1 MIIPPSISLSGKVG
15 ELLMTPTT
23 EPRYNRTYIC
33 TFQQIIYSF
42 HIDQKP
48 RHRMALGRVR
58 QETAMNGRTSFIERL
73 ADFVVRNRIWV
84 AILTLVAA
92 FTVFAGI
99 PNLKLDTDGRVFMAA
114 DNPDKMLLDRFE
126 QEFAKDDN
134 LAIIVKPADGNVFT
148 PRTLGAV
155 GDLTEELWNLPY
167 VRLVNSITRFQNTYA
182 DGDMMVVEDLVP
194 DPQTVTPKEAA
205 AARDTALDRI
215 EIINSLI
222 SADGSAT
229 AISVIFRLPGIDLVS
244 EIPNINAEAEPLLAR
259 FRAEYP
265 EIEFK
270 ASGSVAI
277 SQAFATASQK
287 DGETLTPSMLVAM
300 LLVVGILLRSVT
312 GALLILVLAALSALV
327 SLGALGWTRIPINS
341 ATAVAPLMVIT
352 LAVASSVHILSS
364 VRQTMQQTSDRTQ
377 WARRALADHGLGIT
391 VAIFTTAIGF
401 LSLNFSISPP
411 FRQLGNM
418 VAAGMV
424 GVWIFTIFL
433 LPGLICWL
441 PMRQVRK
448 AASVDR
454 FMAWLGEFVIRN
466 QRRLLLGIPLV
477 ILGFAAGISQIKLED
492 DFLRYF
498 DERFETRR
506 ATDLYEA
513 NLGGLN
519 VLEYSVDTGVE
530 SGINSVAYL
539 ESLDAFASFLRD
551 QPEVSHIRILS
562 DTIKRLN
569 MNMNGDDPAFYRI
582 PDTDEEASQYLFL
595 YELSLGYGMDLTDQI
610 NVDRSSTRVSAFVP
624 FATTTQLL
632 ELDDKVQAW
641 FAENAAELA
650 NPVTGQTHVYTMISA
665 RDVPSMLKGTTLAL
679 VFISFVIFLVL
690 RNLKL
695 GLVSLV
701 PNLVP
706 AAMGFGL
713 WGFMVGNV
721 TLAVSIVV
729 AMTLGIVVDD
739 TVHFILKY
747 ANARKRG
754 ESAEDSVR
762 YAFKSVGMALTVTS
776 LGLVIGFAILGQSG
790 FAVNRDMA
798 RLTAITL
805 SFALFVDFL
814 FLPPLL
820 IFLDRMKTM
829 KTSISN
835 AASLALVAG
844 LAAALA
850 LVLPF
855 DSAKASNEKG
865 LAIATEVDNRDK
877 GWDDVSV
884 EGEMVLKNKAGNESV
899 RKFRSTILEAAN
911 TAEGDRSIITFSQ
924 PRDVRGTALLTHSKI
939 EPEDDSQWI
948 FLPAVKRVKRIS
960 SSNRTGKFVS
970 SEFSYEDLGSEE
982 VADNDHIWIED
993 TACAHDASL
1002 TCAAVESRPKNKK
1015 SGYSRRVS
1023 FIDLEE
1029 YRVHQIDFYN
1039 RRGDLEKTLN
1049 FEDYKQYEGQFWR
1062 AHVMIMKNHQ
1072 TGKSTRLSWGEYS
1085 FRQGLTDR
1093 DFTPQGLP
1101 KAGR

>member
-1 MIIPPSISLSGKVG
+1 M
-15 ELLMTPTT
+15 
-23 EPRYNRTYIC
+23 
-33 TFQQIIYSF
+33 
-42 HIDQKP
+42 D
-48 RHRMALGRVR
+48 
-58 QETAMNGRTSFIERL
+58 RL
-73 ADFVVRNRIWV
+73 AALVVANRIKF
-84 AILTLVAA
+84 AIATLVLA
-92 FTVFAGI
+92 FAVFAGI
-99 PNLKLDTDGRVFMAA
+99 PNLKLDTDGRVFMAD
-114 DNPDKMLLDRFE
+114 DNPDKVLLDRFE

-134 LAIIVKPADGNVFT
+134 LAIIIKPADGEVFT
-148 PRTLGAV
+148 PRTLGAI
-155 GDLTEELWNLPY
+155 GALTEDLWNLPY

-194 DPQTVTPKEAA
+194 DPQTVTEAEAA
-205 AARDTALDRI
+205 TARATALDRV
-215 EIINSLI
+215 EIVNSLI
-222 SADGSAT
+222 SADSSAT

-244 EIPNINAEAEPLLAR
+244 EIPDINAEAEPLLER
-259 FRAEYP
+259 YRAEFP

-287 DGETLTPSMLVAM
+287 DGETLTPAMLVAM

-312 GALLILVLAALSALV
+312 GSVLILVLASLSALA

-352 LAVASSVHILSS
+352 LAVASSVHVLSS
-364 VRQTMQQTSDRTQ
+364 IRQTMQQTADRTE
-377 WARRALADHGLGIT
+377 WARRALSDHGLGIT

-411 FRQLGNM
+411 FQQLGNM

-424 GVWIFTIFL
+424 GVWIFTMFL

-441 PMRQVRK
+441 PIRRIQST
-448 AASVDR
+448 ASVDR
-454 FMAWLGEFVIRN
+454 LMVWLGEFVIRN
-466 QRRLLLGIPLV
+466 QKRLLLGIPV
-477 ILGFAAGISQIKLED
+477 IIIGVAVGISQIKLED

-506 ATDLYEA
+506 ATDLYET

-519 VLEYSVDTGVE
+519 VLEYSVDTGSE

-539 ESLDAFASFLRD
+539 ETLDALGEFLRA
-551 QPEVSHIRILS
+551 QPEISHIRILS

-582 PDTDEEASQYLFL
+582 PETDEQASQYLFL

-632 ELDDKVQAW
+632 ELDDRVQDW
-641 FAENAAELA
+641 FATNAPELTS
-650 NPVTGQTHVYTMISA
+650 PVTGQTHVYTMISA

-754 ESAEDSVR
+754 ETAENAVR

-776 LGLVIGFAILGQSG
+776 LGLVVGFAILGQSG

-829 KTSISN
+829 KTSSK
-835 AASLALVAG
+835 ATASLAIIVGLAAG
-844 LAAALA
+844 LALLTPSGAAR
-850 LVLPF
+850 
-855 DSAKASNEKG
+855 ASEEKG
-865 LAIATEVDNRDK
+865 LAIATEVDRRDR
-877 GWDDVSV
+877 GWGDVTV

-899 RKFRSTILEAAN
+899 RRFRSTILEAADSS
-911 TAEGDRSIITFSQ
+911 EGDRSIITFSK

-982 VADNDHIWIED
+982 VADNDHIWLED
-993 TACAHDASL
+993 AACSHDAAL
-1002 TCAAVESRPKNKK
+1002 TCAAVESRPKNRK

-1023 FIDLEE
+1023 FIDMEE

-1049 FEDYKQYEGQFWR
+1049 FRDYRQYEGQFWR
-1062 AHVMIMKNHQ
+1062 AHVMVMQNHQ
-1072 TGKSTRLSWGEYS
+1072 TGKSTRLSWGDYS
-1085 FRQGLTDR
+1085 FRQGLTER

-1101 KAGR
+1101 RAGR

>member
-1 MIIPPSISLSGKVG
+1 
-15 ELLMTPTT
+15 MT
-23 EPRYNRTYIC
+23 
-33 TFQQIIYSF
+33 
-42 HIDQKP
+42 HL
-48 RHRMALGRVR
+48 AG
-58 QETAMNGRTSFIERL
+58 FI
-73 ADFVVRNRIWV
+73 VTNRIKF
-84 AILTLVAA
+84 AMATLVLA
-92 FTVFAGI
+92 FAVFAGI
-99 PNLKLDTDGRVFMAA
+99 PNLKLDTDGRVFMAD
-114 DNPDKMLLDRFE
+114 DNPDKVLLDGFE

-134 LAIIVKPADGNVFT
+134 LAIIVKPADGEVFT
-148 PRTLGAV
+148 PRTLGAI
-155 GDLTEELWNLPY
+155 GALTEELWNLPY

-194 DPQTVTPKEAA
+194 DPQTVTAEDAA
-205 AARDTALDRI
+205 AARTTALDRI
-215 EIINSLI
+215 EIRNSLI
-222 SADGSAT
+222 NADGSAT
-229 AISVIFRLPGIDLVS
+229 AISVIFRLPGVDLVS
-244 EIPNINAEAEPLLAR
+244 EIPNINMEAEPLLER
-259 FRAEYP
+259 YRAAYP
-265 EIEFK
+265 DITFK

-287 DGETLTPSMLVAM
+287 DGETLTPAMIVAM

-312 GALLILVLAALSALV
+312 GSILILILASLSAMA

-364 VRQTMQQTSDRTQ
+364 IRQTMQETADRTE

-411 FRQLGNM
+411 FQQLGNM

-424 GVWIFTIFL
+424 GVWIFTMFL

-441 PMRQVRK
+441 PIKQISRP
-448 AASVDR
+448 ASVDR
-454 FMAWLGEFVIRN
+454 FMVWLGEFVIRH
-466 QRRLLLGIPLV
+466 QRRLLLGIPV
-477 ILGFAAGISQIKLED
+477 IIIGFAAGISQIKLED

-498 DERFETRR
+498 DERFETRQ
-506 ATDLYEA
+506 ATDLYET

-519 VLEYSVDTGVE
+519 VLEYSVDTGIE

-539 ESLDAFASFLRD
+539 DSLDSFAEFLRA
-551 QPEVSHIRILS
+551 QPEISHIRILS

-582 PDTDEEASQYLFL
+582 PETDEEASQYLFL

-624 FATTTQLL
+624 FATTSQLL
-632 ELDDKVQAW
+632 ALDDRIQDW
-641 FAENAAELA
+641 FAANAPELTS
-650 NPVTGQTHVYTMISA
+650 PVTGQTHVYTMISA

-713 WGFMVGNV
+713 WGYMVGNV

-754 ESAEDSVR
+754 ETAENAVR
-762 YAFKSVGMALTVTS
+762 HAFKSVGMALTVTS

-820 IFLDRMKTM
+820 IFLDRMKPM
-829 KTSISN
+829 KISSTTATLAIITS
-835 AASLALVAG
+835 

-850 LVLPF
+850 VLMPSSGAQA
-855 DSAKASNEKG
+855 SAEKG
-865 LAIATEVDNRDK
+865 LAIATEVDNRDR
-877 GWDDVSV
+877 GWGDVTV

-899 RKFRSTILEAAN
+899 RKFRSTILEAED

-982 VADNDHIWIED
+982 VADNDHIWLED
-993 TACAHDASL
+993 AACAHDAAL
-1002 TCAAVESRPKNKK
+1002 TCAAVESRPKNRK

-1023 FIDLEE
+1023 FIDLAE
-1029 YRVHQIDFYN
+1029 YRVQRIDFYN
-1039 RRGDLEKTLN
+1039 RRGDLEKTLE
-1049 FEDYKQYEGQFWR
+1049 FQDYRQYEGKFWR
-1062 AHVMIMKNHQ
+1062 AHVMVMQNHQ
-1072 TGKSTRLSWGEYS
+1072 TGKSTRLSWGDYS
-1085 FRQGLTDR
+1085 FRQGLTAR

>member
-1 MIIPPSISLSGKVG
+1 M
-15 ELLMTPTT
+15 
-23 EPRYNRTYIC
+23 
-33 TFQQIIYSF
+33 
-42 HIDQKP
+42 
-48 RHRMALGRVR
+48 
-58 QETAMNGRTSFIERL
+58 ERF
-73 ADFVVRNRIWV
+73 AEFVVNNRIKV
-84 AILTLVAA
+84 AIVTMLLA
-92 FTVFAGI
+92 FGVFAGI

-114 DNPDKMLLDRFE
+114 DNPDKIRLDRFE

-134 LAIIVKPADGNVFT
+134 LAIIIVPADGEVFT
-148 PRTLGAV
+148 PRTLGAI
-155 GDLTEELWNLPY
+155 GAMTEDLWNLPY

-194 DPQTVTPKEAA
+194 EPDMVTDEDAA
-205 AARDTALDRI
+205 AARAVALDRI
-215 EIINSLI
+215 EIRNSLI
-222 SADGSAT
+222 NEDASAT

-244 EIPNINAEAEPLLAR
+244 EIPNINAEFEPLLEKY
-259 FRAEYP
+259 RAAYP
-265 EIEFK
+265 DIQFK

-287 DGETLTPSMLVAM
+287 DGETLTPAMLVAM
-300 LLVVGILLRSVT
+300 LVIVGVLLRSAT
-312 GALLILVLAALSALV
+312 GSLLILILATLSALV

-352 LAVASSVHILSS
+352 LAVASSVHVLSS
-364 VRQTMQQTSDRTQ
+364 VRQTMQETADRTV
-377 WARRALADHGLGIT
+377 WARRAIIDHGLAIS
-391 VAIFTTAIGF
+391 VAVFTTAIGF

-418 VAAGMV
+418 VAGGMI
-424 GVWIFTIFL
+424 GVWIFTMFL

-441 PMRQVRK
+441 PIKQNKRT
-448 AASVDR
+448 ASVDS
-454 FMAWLGEFVIRN
+454 FMVALGEFVIRH
-466 QRRLLLGIPLV
+466 QKRLLIGIPVV
-477 ILGFAAGISQIKLED
+477 IIAFGAGISQIKLED

-498 DERFETRR
+498 DESFETRQ
-506 ATDLYEA
+506 ATDLYETE
-513 NLGGLN
+513 LGGLN

-530 SGINSVAYL
+530 NGINSVEYL
-539 ESLDAFASFLRD
+539 QTLNDLSTFLRD
-551 QPEVSHIRILS
+551 QPEISHIRSLS

-569 MNMNGDDPAFYRI
+569 MNMNSDDPAYYRI
-582 PDTDEEASQYLFL
+582 PESDEEASQFLFL

-610 NVDRSSTRVSAFVP
+610 NVDRSSTRVSAFVGY
-624 FATTTQLL
+624 ATTRQLIA
-632 ELDDKVQAW
+632 LDEKIQSW
-641 FAENAAELA
+641 FSENAPELKS
-650 NPVTGQTHVYTMISA
+650 PVTGQTHVYTMISA
-665 RDVPSMLKGTTLAL
+665 RDVPSMLQGTSLAL

-690 RNLKL
+690 RNFKL

-706 AAMGFGL
+706 AIMGFGL
-713 WGFMVGNV
+713 WGYMVGNV

-754 ESAEDSVR
+754 DSAEDSVR

-829 KTSISN
+829 KTSTATTASLAAVAVI
-835 AASLALVAG
+835 AASLAIIPMTGAN
-844 LAAALA
+844 
-850 LVLPF
+850 
-855 DSAKASNEKG
+855 ASNEKG
-865 LAIATEVDNRDK
+865 LAIATEVDSRDK
-877 GWDDVSV
+877 GWGDVTV

-899 RKFRSTILEAAN
+899 RKFRSTILEAAD
-911 TAEGDRSIITFSQ
+911 AFEGDRSIITFSE

-939 EPEDDSQWI
+939 EPDDDSQWI

-982 VADNDHIWIED
+982 VADNDHIWLED
-993 TACAHDASL
+993 AACEHDASL
-1002 TCAAVESRPKNKK
+1002 TCAAVESRPKNKR

-1023 FIDLEE
+1023 FIDLDE
-1029 YRVHQIDFYN
+1029 YRVHRIDFYN
-1039 RRGDLEKTLN
+1039 RRGDLEKSLR
-1049 FEDYKQYEGQFWR
+1049 FEDYRQYEGQFWR
-1062 AHVMIMKNHQ
+1062 AHVMIMDNSQ
-1072 TGKSTRLSWGEYS
+1072 TGKSTRLAWGEYS
-1085 FRQGLTDR
+1085 FRQGLTER

-1101 KAGR
+1101 KASR

>member
-1 MIIPPSISLSGKVG
+1 
-15 ELLMTPTT
+15 MT
-23 EPRYNRTYIC
+23 
-33 TFQQIIYSF
+33 
-42 HIDQKP
+42 HL
-48 RHRMALGRVR
+48 AG
-58 QETAMNGRTSFIERL
+58 FI
-73 ADFVVRNRIWV
+73 VTNRIKF
-84 AILTLVAA
+84 AMATLVLA
-92 FTVFAGI
+92 FAVFAGI
-99 PNLKLDTDGRVFMAA
+99 PNLKLDTDGRVFMAD
-114 DNPDKMLLDRFE
+114 DNPDKVLLDGFE

-134 LAIIVKPADGNVFT
+134 LAIIVKPADGEVFT
-148 PRTLGAV
+148 PRTLGAI
-155 GDLTEELWNLPY
+155 GALTEELWNLPY

-194 DPQTVTPKEAA
+194 DPQTVTAEDAA
-205 AARDTALDRI
+205 AARTTALDRI
-215 EIINSLI
+215 EIRNSLI
-222 SADGSAT
+222 NADGSAT
-229 AISVIFRLPGIDLVS
+229 AISVIFRLPGVDLVS
-244 EIPNINAEAEPLLAR
+244 EIPNINMEAEPLLER
-259 FRAEYP
+259 YRAAYP
-265 EIEFK
+265 DITFK

-287 DGETLTPSMLVAM
+287 DGETLTPAMIVAM

-312 GALLILVLAALSALV
+312 GSILILILASLSAMA

-364 VRQTMQQTSDRTQ
+364 IRQTMQETADRTE

-411 FRQLGNM
+411 FQQLGNM

-424 GVWIFTIFL
+424 GVWIFTMFL

-441 PMRQVRK
+441 PIKQISRP
-448 AASVDR
+448 ASVDR
-454 FMAWLGEFVIRN
+454 FMVWLGEFVIRH
-466 QRRLLLGIPLV
+466 QRRLLLGIPV
-477 ILGFAAGISQIKLED
+477 IIIGFAAGISQIKLED

-498 DERFETRR
+498 DERFETRQ
-506 ATDLYEA
+506 ATDLYET

-519 VLEYSVDTGVE
+519 VLEYSVDTGIE

-539 ESLDAFASFLRD
+539 DTLDSFAEFLRA
-551 QPEVSHIRILS
+551 QPEISHIRILS

-582 PDTDEEASQYLFL
+582 PETDEEASQYLFL

-624 FATTTQLL
+624 FATTSQLL
-632 ELDDKVQAW
+632 ALDDRIQDW
-641 FAENAAELA
+641 FAANAPELTS
-650 NPVTGQTHVYTMISA
+650 PVTGQTHVYTMISA

-713 WGFMVGNV
+713 WGYMVGNV

-754 ESAEDSVR
+754 ETAENAVR
-762 YAFKSVGMALTVTS
+762 HAFKSVGMALTVTS

-820 IFLDRMKTM
+820 IFLDRMKPM
-829 KTSISN
+829 KISSTTATLAIITS
-835 AASLALVAG
+835 

-850 LVLPF
+850 VLMPSSGAQA
-855 DSAKASNEKG
+855 SAEKG
-865 LAIATEVDNRDK
+865 LAIATEVDNRDR
-877 GWDDVSV
+877 GWGDVTV

-899 RKFRSTILEAAN
+899 RKFRSTILEAED

-982 VADNDHIWIED
+982 VADNDHIWLED
-993 TACAHDASL
+993 AACAHDAAL
-1002 TCAAVESRPKNKK
+1002 TCAAVESRPKNRK

-1023 FIDLEE
+1023 FIDLAE
-1029 YRVHQIDFYN
+1029 YRVQRIDFYN
-1039 RRGDLEKTLN
+1039 RRGDLEKTLE
-1049 FEDYKQYEGQFWR
+1049 FQDYRQYEGKFWR
-1062 AHVMIMKNHQ
+1062 AHVMVMQNHQ
-1072 TGKSTRLSWGEYS
+1072 TGKSTRLSWGDYS
-1085 FRQGLTDR
+1085 FRQGLTAR

>member
-1 MIIPPSISLSGKVG
+1 MDS
-15 ELLMTPTT
+15 
-23 EPRYNRTYIC
+23 R
-33 TFQQIIYSF
+33 
-42 HIDQKP
+42 
-48 RHRMALGRVR
+48 
-58 QETAMNGRTSFIERL
+58 NGFIERL
-73 ADFVVRNRIWV
+73 ADFVVNNRIRV
-84 AILTLVAA
+84 AVLTLICA
-92 FTVFAGI
+92 FAVFAGI

-114 DNPDKMLLDRFE
+114 DNPDKILLDRFE

-148 PRTLGAV
+148 PRTLGAI
-155 GDLTEELWNLPY
+155 GELTEELWNLPY

-194 DPQTVTPKEAA
+194 DPQTVTPEEAA
-205 AARDTALDRI
+205 TARDTALDRI

-229 AISVIFRLPGIDLVS
+229 AISVIFRLPGVDLVS

-259 FRAEYP
+259 YRAEYP

-312 GALLILVLAALSALV
+312 GALLILVLATLSALV

-364 VRQTMQQTSDRTQ
+364 IRQTMQETPERTE

-424 GVWIFTIFL
+424 GVWVFTIFL

-441 PMRQVRK
+441 PMRQIKK

-454 FMAWLGEFVIRN
+454 FMVWLGEFVIRN

-506 ATDLYEA
+506 ATDLYET

-762 YAFKSVGMALTVTS
+762 HAFKSVGMALTVTS

-835 AASLALVAG
+835 AASLAVVAG

-855 DSAKASNEKG
+855 GGAKASNEKG

-899 RKFRSTILEAAN
+899 RKFRSTILEAAS

-1072 TGKSTRLSWGEYS
+1072 TGKSTKLSWGEYS

>member
-1 MIIPPSISLSGKVG
+1 MDS
-15 ELLMTPTT
+15 
-23 EPRYNRTYIC
+23 R
-33 TFQQIIYSF
+33 
-42 HIDQKP
+42 
-48 RHRMALGRVR
+48 
-58 QETAMNGRTSFIERL
+58 NGFIERL
-73 ADFVVRNRIWV
+73 ADFVVNNRIRV
-84 AILTLVAA
+84 AVLTLICA
-92 FTVFAGI
+92 FAVFSGI

-114 DNPDKMLLDRFE
+114 DNPDKILLDKFE

-148 PRTLGAV
+148 PRTLGAI
-155 GDLTEELWNLPY
+155 GELTEELWNLPY

-182 DGDMMVVEDLVP
+182 DGDMRVVEDLVP
-194 DPQTVTPKEAA
+194 DPQTVTPEEAA
-205 AARDTALDRI
+205 TARDTALDRI

-229 AISVIFRLPGIDLVS
+229 AISVIFRLPGVDLVS

-259 FRAEYP
+259 YRAEYP

-312 GALLILVLAALSALV
+312 GALLILVLATLSALV

-352 LAVASSVHILSS
+352 LAVASGVHILSS
-364 VRQTMQQTSDRTQ
+364 IRQTMQETPERTE

-424 GVWIFTIFL
+424 GVWVFTIFL

-441 PMRQVRK
+441 PMRQIKK

-454 FMAWLGEFVIRN
+454 FIVWLGEFVIRN

-506 ATDLYEA
+506 ATDLYET

-754 ESAEDSVR
+754 ESAEDAVR
-762 YAFKSVGMALTVTS
+762 HAFKSVGMALTVTS

-835 AASLALVAG
+835 AASLAVVAS

-855 DSAKASNEKG
+855 GGAKASNEKG

-899 RKFRSTILEAAN
+899 RKFRSTILEAAS

-1002 TCAAVESRPKNKK
+1002 PCAAVESRPKNKK

-1029 YRVHQIDFYN
+1029 YRIHQIDFYN

-1072 TGKSTRLSWGEYS
+1072 TGKSTKLSWGEYN

>member
-1 MIIPPSISLSGKVG
+1 MDS
-15 ELLMTPTT
+15 
-23 EPRYNRTYIC
+23 R
-33 TFQQIIYSF
+33 
-42 HIDQKP
+42 
-48 RHRMALGRVR
+48 
-58 QETAMNGRTSFIERL
+58 NGFIERL
-73 ADFVVRNRIWV
+73 ADFVVNNRIRV
-84 AILTLVAA
+84 AVLTLICA
-92 FTVFAGI
+92 FAVFAGI

-114 DNPDKMLLDRFE
+114 DNPDKILLDRFE

-148 PRTLGAV
+148 PRTLGAI
-155 GDLTEELWNLPY
+155 GELTEELWNLPY

-194 DPQTVTPKEAA
+194 DPQTVTPEEAA
-205 AARDTALDRI
+205 TARDTALDRI

-229 AISVIFRLPGIDLVS
+229 AISVIFRLPGVDLVS

-259 FRAEYP
+259 YRAEYP

-312 GALLILVLAALSALV
+312 GALLILVLATLSALV

-364 VRQTMQQTSDRTQ
+364 IRQTMQETPDRTE

-424 GVWIFTIFL
+424 GVWVFTIFL

-441 PMRQVRK
+441 PMRQIKK

-454 FMAWLGEFVIRN
+454 FMVWLGEFVIRN

-506 ATDLYEA
+506 ATDLYET

-762 YAFKSVGMALTVTS
+762 HAFKSVGMALTVTS

-835 AASLALVAG
+835 AASLAVVAG

-855 DSAKASNEKG
+855 GGAKASNEKG

-899 RKFRSTILEAAN
+899 RKFRSTILEAAS

-1072 TGKSTRLSWGEYS
+1072 TGKSTKLSWGEYS

>member
-1 MIIPPSISLSGKVG
+1 MDSRKG
-15 ELLMTPTT
+15 
-23 EPRYNRTYIC
+23 
-33 TFQQIIYSF
+33 
-42 HIDQKP
+42 
-48 RHRMALGRVR
+48 
-58 QETAMNGRTSFIERL
+58 FIERL
-73 ADFVVRNRIWV
+73 ADFVVNNRIRMAV
-84 AILTLVAA
+84 LTLICA
-92 FTVFAGI
+92 FAVFAGI

-114 DNPDKMLLDRFE
+114 DNPDKILLDRFE

-148 PRTLGAV
+148 PRTLGAI
-155 GDLTEELWNLPY
+155 GELTEELWNLPY

-194 DPQTVTPKEAA
+194 DPQTVTPEEAA

-229 AISVIFRLPGIDLVS
+229 AISVIFRLPGVDLVS

-259 FRAEYP
+259 YRAEYP

-364 VRQTMQQTSDRTQ
+364 IRQTMQETSDRTE

-424 GVWIFTIFL
+424 GVWVFTIFL

-441 PMRQVRK
+441 PMRQIKK

-454 FMAWLGEFVIRN
+454 FMVWLGEFVIRN

-506 ATDLYEA
+506 ATDLYET

-835 AASLALVAG
+835 AASLAVVAG
-844 LAAALA
+844 LAAVLA

-855 DSAKASNEKG
+855 DGAKASNEKG

-1072 TGKSTRLSWGEYS
+1072 TGKSTKLSWGEYS

>member
-1 MIIPPSISLSGKVG
+1 MDS
-15 ELLMTPTT
+15 
-23 EPRYNRTYIC
+23 R
-33 TFQQIIYSF
+33 
-42 HIDQKP
+42 
-48 RHRMALGRVR
+48 
-58 QETAMNGRTSFIERL
+58 NGFIERL
-73 ADFVVRNRIWV
+73 ADFVVNNRIRV
-84 AILTLVAA
+84 AVLTLICA
-92 FTVFAGI
+92 FAVFAGI

-114 DNPDKMLLDRFE
+114 DNPDKILLDKFE

-148 PRTLGAV
+148 PRTLGAI
-155 GDLTEELWNLPY
+155 GELTEELWNLPY

-194 DPQTVTPKEAA
+194 DPQTVTPEEAA
-205 AARDTALDRI
+205 TARDTALDRI

-229 AISVIFRLPGIDLVS
+229 AISVIFRLPGVDLVS

-259 FRAEYP
+259 YRAEYP

-312 GALLILVLAALSALV
+312 GALLILVLATLSALV

-364 VRQTMQQTSDRTQ
+364 IRQTMQETPERTE

-424 GVWIFTIFL
+424 GVWVFTIFL

-441 PMRQVRK
+441 PMRQIKK

-454 FMAWLGEFVIRN
+454 FMVWLGEFVIRN

-506 ATDLYEA
+506 ATDLYET

-762 YAFKSVGMALTVTS
+762 HAFKSVGMALTVTS

-835 AASLALVAG
+835 AASLAVVAG
-844 LAAALA
+844 LAAVLA

-855 DSAKASNEKG
+855 GGAKASNEKG

-899 RKFRSTILEAAN
+899 RKFRSTILEAAS

-1049 FEDYKQYEGQFWR
+1049 FKDYKQYEGQFWR

-1072 TGKSTRLSWGEYS
+1072 TGKSTKLSWGEYS

>member
-1 MIIPPSISLSGKVG
+1 MDS
-15 ELLMTPTT
+15 
-23 EPRYNRTYIC
+23 R
-33 TFQQIIYSF
+33 
-42 HIDQKP
+42 
-48 RHRMALGRVR
+48 
-58 QETAMNGRTSFIERL
+58 NGFIERL
-73 ADFVVRNRIWV
+73 ADFVVNNRIRMAV
-84 AILTLVAA
+84 LTLICA
-92 FTVFAGI
+92 FAVFAGI

-114 DNPDKMLLDRFE
+114 DNPDKILLDRFE

-148 PRTLGAV
+148 PRTLGAI
-155 GDLTEELWNLPY
+155 GELTEELWNLPY

-194 DPQTVTPKEAA
+194 DPQTVTPEEAA

-229 AISVIFRLPGIDLVS
+229 AISVIFRLPGVDLVS

-259 FRAEYP
+259 YRAEYP

-364 VRQTMQQTSDRTQ
+364 IRQTMQETSDRTE

-424 GVWIFTIFL
+424 GVWVFTIFL

-441 PMRQVRK
+441 PMRQIKK

-454 FMAWLGEFVIRN
+454 FMVWLGEFVIRN

-506 ATDLYEA
+506 ATDLYEI

-754 ESAEDSVR
+754 ESAEDAVR

-835 AASLALVAG
+835 AASLALIAG
-844 LAAALA
+844 LTAALA

-884 EGEMVLKNKAGNESV
+884 EGEMVLKNKADNESV

-1072 TGKSTRLSWGEYS
+1072 TGKSTKLSWGEYS